1 MDHAVT
7 AMPQPDKI
15 SATERRR
22 RGQIRLAAIVM
33 AATMVLWMAAS
44 FLGGRL
50 GLPVRFAF
58 LIDLAAI
65 AALVWALFV
74 TYWVWKARR
83 EDASDG

>member
-1 MDHAVT
+1 
-7 AMPQPDKI
+7 
-15 SATERRR
+15 
-22 RGQIRLAAIVM
+22 M
-33 AATMVLWMAAS
+33 ASTMVLWMGAS
-44 FLGGRL
+44 FLGGRF